1 MNTIALISVI
11 VGFLSALVVGADLI
25 KRKQSMKIMNAV
37 WLLTALWAGILGLI
51 AYFWFGR
58 GEISMPM
65 SGMGG
70 MSKMGKMSGMS
81 GMSGMSWMGKM
92 ASRPQW
98 QSVALSTLHC
108 GGGCTLADVFGEW
121 FLFFVPVLIGGS
133 VLLGSVVVDY
143 LLALLIG
150 VFFQYSAMRGMMMS
164 SKNSKESGINVMK
177 RAFKADVW
185 SLTAWQVGMYGFM
198 AIVFFVLFADESLPR
213 DSWTFWFMMQIAMLC
228 GFATSYPVN
237 AMLIK
242 KGIKGKM

>member
-65 SGMGG
+65 SG
-70 MSKMGKMSGMS
+70 
-81 GMSGMSWMGKM
+81 MGKM